1 MTPSVALYPR
11 PESFRGEQCAKAP
24 PDGGVSPTTVWSM
37 TVAGLGRAVSRAA
50 VPAADCPTRRRPA
63 ELPDAVPVGGRG
75 GGRVG
80 QVSVLPS
87 AAGPVHLEGPPGGF
101 LFRSG
106 TGLSGCPVTWLRRPS
121 SRPVP
126 PVGRPTVW
134 CRPVGLAAQ
143 VPSRVSSVWPWS
155 TPARRSLHG
164 RRGSGCVWP
173 AACPSGSRN
182 GRGSLATGDAVGSGG
197 STGRGGRRSRVWV
210 GVALG
215 LRWRSRSAADRP
227 GGQPGWV
234 AGCDGG
240 PG

>member
-1 MTPSVALYPR
+1 MKLRRPLYARPQIIPR
-11 PESFRGEQCAKAP
+11 RAVRQGAA
-24 PDGGVSPTTVWSM
+24 GRGVSPTTVWSM

-50 VPAADCPTRRRPA
+50 GPAADCPTRRRPA

-75 GGRVG
+75 RGRLG
-80 QVSVLPS
+80 QVSVLRS

-134 CRPVGLAAQ
+134 CRPVGPAAQ

-173 AACPSGSRN
+173 AACPSGSATAEEAWPQVTLLEVV
-182 GRGSLATGDAVGSGG
+182 GRPVGEGVGRASGSGL
-197 STGRGGRRSRVWV
+197 RS
-210 GVALG
+210 G
-215 LRWRSRSAADRP
+215 
-227 GGQPGWV
+227 
-234 AGCDGG
+234 
-240 PG
+240 